1 MKRLVV
7 WGRSKAPSAHGQQ
20 DRAKAAPPPVRLSL
34 RNQSADWLWQS
45 PGQGLPSPVRGLPVT
60 LPRSGLLP
68 CRTRARDLGGLPR
81 RLRLLAMTAL
91 FWLLPGGGRNAG
103 AGVGGIATSASPPRN
118 DSLVLAV
125 AGRRSERGR
134 GVPGSAASA
143 ASLCMALQNP
153 RLRMVSR
160 TGPIRSSRSTGP
172 KLRLSVWSVRKSFSR
187 KTWSS
192 PTVRG

>member
-45 PGQGLPSPVRGLPVT
+45 PRSGASVPGQGPAGHAAACGAVAVSDV
-60 LPRSGLLP
+60 
-68 CRTRARDLGGLPR
+68 
-81 RLRLLAMTAL
+81 
-91 FWLLPGGGRNAG
+91 G

-118 DSLVLAV
+118 DSFVLAV

-134 GVPGSAASA
+134 GGRGSAASA
-143 ASLCMALQNP
+143 ASLCMALQKP